1 MINMELKENAGKIF
15 LAIVLIII
23 VVFHFDWLRS
33 LWSKV
38 PTILVCVAALIV
50 ILLLG
55 LYFFQEKLIYI
66 TYS

>member
-1 MINMELKENAGKIF
+1 MELKENAGKIF